1 MLPPPSVNSPRGF
14 FSTFPSQP
22 TSAAHGETVSS
33 SRSGSNS
40 APSLYTSILAPPPTK
55 QARTIHNV
63 HDPPVP
69 APIRPAPSPRPRNVL
84 KSPRAEPRS
93 HAKGRQSDK
102 KVVNSPGR
110 RKVKRTSAAEKG
122 KRRQQVGMEVDA
134 DGDVDMKAAATLTSL
149 LFHHRPSIGG
159 STSSPRSSIDG
170 SEAGS
175 NYSYSHFAQ
184 SSARTTTVAGPPP
197 SSTPPSNA
205 VELPLRHKTPP
216 SSSVSVAKQTTPRA
230 LPTEKDS
237 EAADLMLFLATS
249 PSPARPSKARDQ
261 AAYQTLS
268 GTSARP
274 KGRVLFQT
282 SSVSEQPTGE
292 SAGGTGSLR
301 PPSTL
306 SRSGEGSF
314 VSSISSIGSE
324 IGANQSVGSAPPM
337 QTHLPAPVTP
347 AQLLPPP
354 SLSSSIP
361 STTSVPKETEQTVGR
376 SPKPA
381 HNTVTQGAPTDF
393 NIHEFINASPS
404 SPSRALQPPK
414 SNHGLRADVGRRLF
428 EEEQMR
434 QAAAQAMSAVTATA
448 SNRDMRVEGPARP
461 GEEKQGMAHTRALGT
476 TIDIAQNS

>member
-1 MLPPPSVNSPRGF
+1 MLPPPSVNSPRAF

-22 TSAAHGETVSS
+22 TSAAHGETASS

-69 APIRPAPSPRPRNVL
+69 APVRPAPSPRLRNTL
-84 KSPRAEPRS
+84 KSPRVDHRS
-93 HAKGRQSDK
+93 HAKARHSDKK
-102 KVVNSPGR
+102 KVVNSPDR
-110 RKVKRTSAAEKG
+110 RKGKRTSAADKG
-122 KRRQQVGMEVDA
+122 KRRQHVGMEVDA

-149 LFHHRPSIGG
+149 LYHHRPSIGG

-197 SSTPPSNA
+197 SSTPPSSNPA
-205 VELPLRHKTPP
+205 ELPLRHTTPP
-216 SSSVSVAKQTTPRA
+216 SSSVPVAKQTTPRA
-230 LPTEKDS
+230 VPTDKDS

-261 AAYQTLS
+261 AAFQTLS

-274 KGRVLFQT
+274 KGRVLFQAN
-282 SSVSEQPTGE
+282 SVSDLPTGE

-314 VSSISSIGSE
+314 VSSVSSIGSE
-324 IGANQSVGSAPPM
+324 LGANQNVASAPPV
-337 QTHLPAPVTP
+337 QAHPPAPALTP

-361 STTSVPKETEQTVGR
+361 TTTSAPNETELVAGR
-376 SPKPA
+376 SPKP
-381 HNTVTQGAPTDF
+381 VTPGVSADF

-414 SNHGLRADVGRRLF
+414 SNHGLRADIGRRLF

-434 QAAAQAMSAVTATA
+434 QAAQAMSAVGAMIGNT
-448 SNRDMRVEGPARP
+448 EGSV
-461 GEEKQGMAHTRALGT
+461 GQGDEKQGIAHARVLGP
-476 TIDIAQNS
+476 TIDIVQS